1 MAQFHLTA
9 PMSREQLEP
18 LRIGDQVTISG
29 PAFTC
34 RSKFQRAVFDE
45 QLPMPSVLKPYD
57 VLIHAG
63 PIVLSEPEGYRLV
76 SFMPTSSKRFEKWG
90 AQSVRDWGLHV
101 IIGKTTMGPDTMEAM
116 RRSGCIHLTPR
127 SVSPNLWCD
136 AIRITGVSLLDEM
149 GSIEAP
155 WQLSLDR
162 LGPFVVDKDTAGNNL
177 FDELD
182 QAIETNRQQAY
193 RKLNIPEDFK
203 PTKLWG

>member
-9 PMSREQLEP
+9 PVSREQLEP

-45 QLPMPSVLKPYD
+45 QLPMPSVLKPCD

-63 PIVLSEPEGYRLV
+63 PIVLSEPAGYRLV

-101 IIGKTTMGPDTMEAM
+101 IIGKTTMGPDTMAAM
-116 RRSGCIHLTPR
+116 CRLGCIHLTPVWSAPTCGATPSASLASPCWTRWVR
-127 SVSPNLWCD
+127 SRRPGSWNS
-136 AIRITGVSLLDEM
+136 TGSALC
-149 GSIEAP
+149 
-155 WQLSLDR
+155 
-162 LGPFVVDKDTAGNNL
+162 VVDIDTAGNNL

-182 QAIETNRQQAY
+182 QAIEANRLLAY
-193 RKLNIPEDFK
+193 RKLNIPDDFK